1 MTHTILSVTI
11 VTESLSVV
19 QRYQQDQTIKSGK
32 KFCLADIN
40 RQDFFLRIKM
50 TFKAEIMDSVA
61 VERSLIRISHEIIE
75 KNHGADNVI
84 LVGILRRGVSLAKK
98 IAYYI
103 KKHEN
108 VDVPIGVVDITRYR
122 DDLSIKEPDTIEK
135 NTTLPVS
142 PNDKVVILVDDVL
155 YTGRTARAAMEA
167 VIARGRPAAIQLAV
181 LVDRGHRELP
191 IRGDFVGK
199 NLPTS
204 KNEMV
209 SVCVE
214 EYDDKVCVEL
224 YDIKN

>member
-1 MTHTILSVTI
+1 
-11 VTESLSVV
+11 
-19 QRYQQDQTIKSGK
+19 
-32 KFCLADIN
+32 
-40 RQDFFLRIKM
+40 M

-84 LVGILRRGVSLAKK
+84 LVGILRRGVSLAKR

-103 KKHEN
+103 KKYEN

-142 PNDKVVILVDDVL
+142 PNDKIVILVDDVL

-204 KNEMV
+204 KTEMV